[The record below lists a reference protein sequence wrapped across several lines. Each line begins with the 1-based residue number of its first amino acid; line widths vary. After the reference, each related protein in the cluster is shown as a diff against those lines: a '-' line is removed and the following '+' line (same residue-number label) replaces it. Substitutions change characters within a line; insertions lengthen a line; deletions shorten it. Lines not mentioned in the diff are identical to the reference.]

1 MVGLITVTALVLGI
15 IALTAPTAGVVL
27 HKEVQTAEFVKD
39 CHMYSH
45 ELWTQ
50 QRKTDREIVDETADF
65 RQAVILIGDQ
75 LELLRKQIKLKCD
88 WDITSY
94 CIMPLRFN
102 IIEKS

>member
-1 MVGLITVTALVLGI
+1 MVGMITAVVLGI
-15 IALTAPTAGVVL
+15 MALVTTARVAL
-27 HKEVQTAEFVKD
+27 QKEVQTAQFVKD
-39 CHMYSH
+39 WRMHSH